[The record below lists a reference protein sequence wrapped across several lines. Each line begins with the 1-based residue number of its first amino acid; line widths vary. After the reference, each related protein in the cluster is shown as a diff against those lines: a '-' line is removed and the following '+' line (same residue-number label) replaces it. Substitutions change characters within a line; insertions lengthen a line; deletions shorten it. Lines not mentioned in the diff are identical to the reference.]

1 MAKILVTGGAGFI
14 GSHVVDLFIEAGHQ
28 VAVVDDLSTGF
39 RRNVNCKAAFVE
51 LDVRSPELDEVFK
64 QERPGFVCHLA
75 AQIDVRRSLTEP
87 LFDAAT
93 NILGSINLLE
103 CCVKHQVGKIIYAS
117 TGGAIYGN
125 PEVLPASESCPPAPV
140 CHYGVSKYAVEH
152 YVRLYNRLYGLR
164 FTVLRFPNVYGPRQ
178 NPQGEAGVCAI
189 LIGLMRD
196 GKQPTLYGFGEPLRD
211 YVFVGDI
218 ARAHLL
224 ALDRADGETMNVGSG
239 RGASVREI
247 FDVLKDVLDFDGE
260 PILEPLRPGEVDRI
274 YTTGDRAAEVLQ
286 WKPEID
292 LREGLRRTVEH
303 IRQERGV
310 R

>member
-28 VAVVDDLSTGF
+28 VAVVDDMSTGF
-39 RRNVNCKAAFVE
+39 RRNVNPEAALVE
-51 LDVRSPELDEVFK
+51 LDVQSPELDEVFK
-64 QERPGFVCHLA
+64 EERPGFVCHLA
-75 AQIDVRRSLTEP
+75 AQIDVRRSLKEP

-152 YVRLYNRLYGLR
+152 YIRLYNHLYGLR

-189 LIGLMRD
+189 LIGLMLD

-247 FDVLKDVLDFDGE
+247 FDVLKGVLDFDGE
-260 PILEPLRPGEVDRI
+260 PILEPLRSGEVDRI
-274 YTTGDRAAEVLQ
+274 YTTGDLAAEVLQ

-303 IRQERGV
+303 IRRERGV